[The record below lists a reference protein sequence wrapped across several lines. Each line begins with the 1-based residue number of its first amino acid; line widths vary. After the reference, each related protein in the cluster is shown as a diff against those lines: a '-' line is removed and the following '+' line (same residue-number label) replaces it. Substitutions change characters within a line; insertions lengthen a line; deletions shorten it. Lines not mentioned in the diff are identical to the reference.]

1 MSRYLG
7 VPSTDKGLYYFI
19 SYNSEDEN
27 RVKEFV
33 KIMHR
38 YNFPFWYDDGL
49 KTGEAWEESIATH
62 IRDSEG
68 MILFM
73 SKKLL
78 SKPNSYVYLEYKM
91 AREAFNKKVYVVL
104 LDEIK
109 NDEVPPNFLGW
120 WFRLT
125 QLQCIEAYSTNEEVI
140 YKNVERILLD
150 CGYSLDSKENALRLK
165 EKFNN
170 LTKEEKEIVM
180 EDYLSSMLSSQENL
194 SKAKLF
200 AELVMTG
207 ALVSLEDNPYIE
219 KGISINIKDINFNI
233 DVYEPYHSWKVFDL
247 ERLDIYKNEER
258 IYIAFGLI
266 SVNNIWM
273 FYEEQTDKLFIS
285 YATVSKEEANIWDS
299 KDRQGED
306 YTPKRQLGIII
317 IDNPLVD
324 PVGHNFPN
332 LFEI

>member
-19 SYNSEDEN
+19 SYNSEDEE
-27 RVKEFV
+27 RVKQFV

-38 YNFPFWYDDGL
+38 YNFPLWYDDGL
-49 KTGEAWEESIATH
+49 KTGEAWETSIATH
-62 IRDSEG
+62 IRDSQG

-78 SKPNSYVYLEYKM
+78 NKPESYVYLEYKM
-91 AREAFNKKVYVVL
+91 AKEAFNKNIYVIL

-109 NDEVPPNFLGW
+109 NEDVPVNFLGW

-125 QLQCIEAYSTNEEVI
+125 QLQCIEAYSTNEDI
-140 YKNVERILLD
+140 IFKNVEKVLND
-150 CGYSLDSKENALRLK
+150 CGFSLDSKENALRLK

-170 LTKEEKEIVM
+170 LSKEEKEIVM

-219 KGISINIKDINFNI
+219 KGLSIKIKDVSFDI
-233 DVYEPYHSWKVFDL
+233 DIVEPYHSWKVFDV
-247 ERLDIYKNEER
+247 ERVELFKNNER
-258 IYIAFGLI
+258 VYIAFGLI

-285 YATVSKEEANIWDS
+285 YATVSKEEANIWDN
-299 KDRQGED
+299 KDKNNED
-306 YTPKRQLGIII
+306 YSPKRQLGIII

-324 PVGHNFPN
+324 PVGNNYPN
-332 LFEI
+332 LFEL

>member
-1 MSRYLG
+1 MSKYLG

-19 SYNSEDEN
+19 SYNSEDED
-27 RVKEFV
+27 RVKQFV

-49 KTGEAWEESIATH
+49 KTGEAWEESIANH
-62 IRDSEG
+62 IKDSEG

-73 SKKLL
+73 SKGVLN
-78 SKPNSYVYLEYKM
+78 KPNSYVYLEYRM
-91 AREAFNKKVYVVL
+91 AKEAFNKKIYVVL

-109 NDEVPPNFLGW
+109 NDDVPPNYLGW

-125 QLQCIEAYSTNEEVI
+125 ELQCVEAYSTNEEVI
-140 YKNVERILLD
+140 YKNVERILND
-150 CGYSLDSKENALRLK
+150 CGYSLDSKANALRLK
-165 EKFNN
+165 EKFNL

-180 EDYLSSMLSSQENL
+180 DDYLASMLSSQENL

-219 KGISINIKDINFNI
+219 KGTSITIKDTKFDI
-233 DVYEPYHSWKVFDL
+233 DIYEPYHSWKVFDM
-247 ERLDIYKNEER
+247 ERIDLYKNNER

-266 SVNNIWM
+266 SINNIWM
-273 FYEEQTDKLFIS
+273 FYEEQSDKLFIS
-285 YATVSKEEANIWDS
+285 YATLSLEEAKIWDE
-299 KDRQGED
+299 KDKKDEV
-306 YTPKRQLGIII
+306 YLPKRQLGIII

-324 PVGHNFPN
+324 PVGNNYPN

>member
-38 YNFPFWYDDGL
+38 YNSPFWYDDGL

-219 KGISINIKDINFNI
+219 KGLSIKVKDVSFDI
-233 DVYEPYHSWKVFDL
+233 DIYEPYHSWKVFDV
-247 ERLDIYKNEER
+247 ERIDLYKNNER
-258 IYIAFGLI
+258 VYIAFGLI